1 MRKFTNVVLFSVS
14 NCPDLGP
21 VFCQGKVR
29 YKWIFIRDLVCQNTV
44 KPQNNRCEGIIYT
57 YLLLQRSVIAKKSKS
72 NKCQMMKKFCFNDSF
87 YYS

>member
-14 NCPDLGP
+14 NCP
-21 VFCQGKVR
+21 GKVR

-44 KPQNNRCEGIIYT
+44 KPQNNRSEGIIYT

-72 NKCQMMKKFCFNDSF
+72 NKCQMMKKFCSNDSF